1 MAGDQS
7 QELASYVAAGAEYDG
22 RNGYTHVVLSLSS
35 SATLSPSATPF
46 ESALIAGSEVRS
58 SICWTPTSL
67 SVAGPVTRAGSIPNS
82 LRNSSTPPQAETGSL
97 AQSTTAVKA
106 SRIASSERIAP
117 TP

>member
-7 QELASYVAAGAEYDG
+7 QQLASYVAAGTEYDG
-22 RNGYTHVVLSLSS
+22 WNGYAHDALALKI

-58 SICWTPTSL
+58 SICCTPTSL
-67 SVAGPVTRAGSIPNS
+67 SVAGPVTRAGSILNS
-82 LRNSSTPPQAETGSL
+82 LRNSSTPPQAETGSF
-97 AQSTTAVKA
+97 AQSTTALKA
-106 SRIASSERIAP
+106 SRIASSERMAP

>member
-7 QELASYVAAGAEYDG
+7 QELASHVAAGTEYDG
-22 RNGYTHVVLSLSS
+22 WNGYTHVVLSLSS

-58 SICWTPTSL
+58 SICCTPTSL
-67 SVAGPVTRAGSIPNS
+67 SVAGPVTRAGSILNS
-82 LRNSSTPPQAETGSL
+82 LRNSSVPPHADTGSL
-97 AQSTTAVKA
+97 AHRTTDVSA
-106 SRIASSERIAP
+106 SRMSGSDRIAP